1 MQGNQTL
8 FINKKIQ
15 RTLAIMWKLREKY
28 LESRSIN
35 DKKNTISKKV
45 NVVFFW
51 HINAW
56 LLIYNGVG

>member
-1 MQGNQTL
+1 ML

-56 LLIYNGVG
+56 LLIHNGVG